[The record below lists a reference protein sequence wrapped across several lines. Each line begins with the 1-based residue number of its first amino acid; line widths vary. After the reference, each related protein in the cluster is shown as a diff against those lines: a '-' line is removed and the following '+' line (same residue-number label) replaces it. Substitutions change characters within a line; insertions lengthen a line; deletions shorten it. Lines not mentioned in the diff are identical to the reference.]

1 MVKKYELL
9 SDDTIMVSGHRL
21 FRIRAN
27 VSFAYVK
34 AGEKGGYIES
44 EENLSHEGGA
54 WVYHDAIVYENAIVY
69 GNARVSGNAKISGFV
84 HIYGNAIVCENA
96 VIDEVASVHEHAYV
110 SGEARV
116 NGVACI
122 RGHAQVSGKATI
134 SKGVNISGYA
144 KIYGNAEVFGD
155 MHHLY
160 IYPIGSRDDAIT
172 FVRTSEHKIA
182 VAVGCFRGDIDQF
195 EAQVKATHGENEHTK
210 AYMLA
215 AQLARTRIDLS

>member
-1 MVKKYELL
+1 MARKYELL
-9 SDDTIMVSGHRL
+9 TDDTIMVSGHRL

-27 VSFAYVK
+27 VSFADVK

-44 EENLSHEGGA
+44 EKNLSHEGDA
-54 WVYHDAIVYENAIVY
+54 WVYHDAIAYEYAIVS
-69 GNARVSGNAKISGFV
+69 GNARVCGNAKISGFV
-84 HIYGNAIVCENA
+84 CIYDNAIVDENA
-96 VIDEVASVHEHAYV
+96 VVDEAASVHGYACV
-110 SGEARV
+110 GGEARV

-134 SKGVNISGYA
+134 SKGVNLSGFER
-144 KIYGNAEVFGD
+144 IYGNAEVLGD
-155 MHHLY
+155 THYLY

-172 FVRTSEHKIA
+172 FARTSEHKIA

-195 EAQVKATHGENEHTK
+195 EARVKATHGENEHAK